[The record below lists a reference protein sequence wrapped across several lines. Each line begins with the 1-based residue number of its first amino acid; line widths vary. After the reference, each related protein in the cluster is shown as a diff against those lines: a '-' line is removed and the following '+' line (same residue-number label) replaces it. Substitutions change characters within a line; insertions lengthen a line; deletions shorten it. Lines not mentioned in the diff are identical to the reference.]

1 LTATIEPLKKVT
13 LSLLAGSTG
22 SQSEKFNLTAAPV
35 DFQFIYGVASDGLC
49 PFEAAL
55 HDKAIGDSLSLA
67 VSSGEAHEFFGH
79 LFSPLYR
86 ALGVQII
93 PETITLQAEITSVA
107 AAENQEIV
115 QSLAKALASGG
126 CGGSCGCGC

>member
-1 LTATIEPLKKVT
+1 LPATIAPLKKVT
-13 LSLLAGSTG
+13 LSLLAGSAG
-22 SQSEKFNLTAAPV
+22 SQSEKFNLTAVPV
-35 DFQFIYGVASDGLC
+35 NFQFIYGVASDGLC

-55 HDKAIGDSLSLA
+55 HDKAIGDSLIL
-67 VSSGEAHEFFGH
+67 VVPSGEAHEFFGH

-93 PETITLQAEITSVA
+93 PETITLQADIMSVA

-115 QSLAKALASGG
+115 QSLAKALAAGG

>member
-1 LTATIEPLKKVT
+1 MTATIEPLKKVT

-35 DFQFIYGVASDGLC
+35 DFQFIYGVASDGLS

-55 HDKAIGDSLSLA
+55 YDKAIGESLTLV

-86 ALGVQII
+86 ALGIQTI
-93 PETITLQAEITSVA
+93 PETLTLLAAVTAVT

>member
-1 LTATIEPLKKVT
+1 MTATIEPLKKVT
-13 LSLLAGSTG
+13 LSLLAGNGGSETEKYSLTG
-22 SQSEKFNLTAAPV
+22 SPV
-35 DFQFIYGVASDGLC
+35 NFQFIYGVASGGLC

-55 HDKAIGDSLSLA
+55 HDKAIGEDLTIA

-93 PETITLQAEITSVA
+93 PETITLHAEVTAVA
-107 AAENQEIV
+107 DAESQEIV
-115 QSLAKALASGG
+115 RSLAKALASGG

>member
-13 LSLLAGSTG
+13 LSLLAGSSG

-35 DFQFIYGVASDGLC
+35 DFQFIYGVACDGLC

-67 VSSGEAHEFFGH
+67 VSSGEAPEFFGH

-93 PETITLQAEITSVA
+93 PETITLQAEITAVA

-115 QSLAKALASGG
+115 QSLAKALTSGG

>member
-1 LTATIEPLKKVT
+1 MTVTIEPLKKVT
-13 LSLLAGSTG
+13 LSLLAGSGGGESEKYNLTG
-22 SQSEKFNLTAAPV
+22 SPV
-35 DFQFIYGVASDGLC
+35 HFQFIYGVASDGLC

-55 HDKAIGDSLSLA
+55 HDKAIGESLTFA

-93 PETITLQAEITSVA
+93 PETLTLHAEVTAVA
-107 AAENQEIV
+107 DAENQEIV